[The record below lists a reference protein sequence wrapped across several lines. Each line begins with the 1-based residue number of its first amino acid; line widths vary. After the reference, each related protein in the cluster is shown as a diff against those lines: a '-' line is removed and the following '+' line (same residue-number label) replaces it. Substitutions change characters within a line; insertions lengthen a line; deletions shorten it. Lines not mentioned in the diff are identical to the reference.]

1 MRAASRQDAGTQ
13 NRAGA
18 RVRSTGKRSATVRFR
33 HIALP
38 ERAFG
43 PVAGTAPLLFV
54 WAGVAH
60 ASGSGWVQAVGSLVA
75 GLLLFGLA
83 APAFVAPRLA
93 VICEKSPSDSS
104 AGTPVEL
111 EVVANRSLRCT
122 PRSAGGAPVLLT
134 RRMPARLVIVPH
146 RRGVMSSVT
155 VRLATAAPFGLL
167 WWSRDQVVVLSRPL
181 HVAPQPTEPASRLP
195 EAVSLG
201 EGNKPPLPTLT
212 GDLRGVRPYQHG
224 DGRRRVHWNASAH
237 TGDLMVR
244 ESETRSDDPVR
255 IVVDLPA
262 DPAVADRLAGEAM
275 ATVLAHLS
283 ARSKVLLE
291 TSEDSGRVLA
301 PVADRVGA
309 GRRLARA
316 VASDDRL

>member
-1 MRAASRQDAGTQ
+1 MGTASRRGAGTD
-13 NRAGA
+13 NRARGKGRSVGNRPSTI
-18 RVRSTGKRSATVRFR
+18 RVR
-33 HIALP
+33 HLALP

-43 PVAGTAPLLFV
+43 PVAGTALLLFV

-75 GLLLFGLA
+75 GLLLLGLA
-83 APAFVAPRLA
+83 APAFVAPRLT
-93 VICEKSPSDSS
+93 VICERSPSDST
-104 AGTPVEL
+104 AGEPVEL
-111 EVVANRSLRCT
+111 DLVANRSLRCT

-134 RRMPARLVIVPH
+134 RRIPARLVVIPH
-146 RRGVMSSVT
+146 RRGVTSSVT

-167 WWSRDQVVVLSRPL
+167 WWSRDQVVPLARPL
-181 HVAPQPTEPASRLP
+181 HVAPQPIEPASRLAEP
-195 EAVSLG
+195 VPLG
-201 EGNKPPLPTLT
+201 EGHRRPLPTLT

-244 ESETRSDDPVR
+244 ESESRTDDPVR

-262 DPAVADRLAGEAM
+262 DQDDADRLAGEAM
-275 ATVLAHLS
+275 GTVLSQLGAS
-283 ARSKVLLE
+283 RRVLLE
-291 TSEDSGRVLA
+291 TTEFSGKVVA
-301 PVADRVGA
+301 PVADRVAA

-316 VASDDRL
+316 VSTDDRR